1 MGICSWE
8 SISRGNISPRLYP
21 ATEPINSTINYVKGI
36 RDCLEMVRR
45 FQERISRERRR
56 EGGRGERGGK
66 EREKGEKKSGGGG
79 AQPPR

>member
-1 MGICSWE
+1 M
-8 SISRGNISPRLYP
+8 
-21 ATEPINSTINYVKGI
+21 KGI

-66 EREKGEKKSGGGG
+66 REKRGKRKAGVGGRSPLVDFTLFPCCWPYMASYCPKIWISSCMRGLWES
-79 AQPPR
+79 

>member
-1 MGICSWE
+1 
-8 SISRGNISPRLYP
+8 
-21 ATEPINSTINYVKGI
+21 
-36 RDCLEMVRR
+36 MVRR

-66 EREKGEKKSGGGG
+66 EREKGEKKSGGWG